1 MLLPPQ
7 SLRFDEFSVAVP
19 DFIRYPTIRK
29 LAERVQ
35 HATLNAV
42 PSPALYDGSNTS
54 RSARILDS

>member
-7 SLRFDEFSVAVP
+7 SVHFDEFSVAVP

-35 HATLNAV
+35 HETLNAV
-42 PSPALYDGSNTS
+42 TNPALYHSSHTS
-54 RSARILDS
+54 LSERIL

>member
-7 SLRFDEFSVAVP
+7 SVHFDEFSVAVP

-35 HATLNAV
+35 HETLNAV
-42 PSPALYDGSNTS
+42 TNPALYHSSHTS
-54 RSARILDS
+54 LASVF